1 MYFAD
6 TGAATPSADRTAK
19 MGTASPA
26 CGIEI
31 NPTTL
36 MFVVGI
42 AVMRGIGDTDAM
54 HEVFATQPSSVSAA
68 RHIVWRPALVE
79 SIV

>member
-26 CGIEI
+26 CDIEI

-54 HEVFATQPSSVSAA
+54 HAVPAAQPSSVSAA